1 MANFMRTLARA
12 AGFVGCCCA
21 ATFATVALAGPDC
34 SRPYTLGL
42 HVHGMLYSART
53 DAGID
58 KDLVDAMAARS
69 GCTILTTVMPRARI
83 WRQVETGTMD
93 FTLSGIATAER
104 DKYASFAWYF
114 SNKYYLLVRKDTG
127 AKDMAGFMA
136 KPDLQ
141 LGLIRG
147 FRYGPSTNA
156 WVDQL
161 TAAGRISYA
170 TELEPLY
177 GVLALGRI
185 HGMIIEPFDTLEV
198 QSKAIAAV
206 ADIIETS
213 DPAVPHGLSMSRKSL
228 SPQEQDQWRALI
240 DSLREDGTIL
250 RIFEKYFPSELARKM
265 VNF

>member
-1 MANFMRTLARA
+1 MGGLCVWSVCGLAH
-12 AGFVGCCCA
+12 
-21 ATFATVALAGPDC
+21 AGPEC
-34 SRPYTLGL
+34 TRPYTLGL
-42 HVHGMLYSART
+42 HVHGSLYSART

-58 KDLVDAMAARS
+58 KDVVDAMAARS

-83 WRQVETGTMD
+83 WRQLEAGTMD

-114 SNKYYLLVRKDTG
+114 SNKYYLLVRKDAG
-127 AKDMAGFMA
+127 VKDMAGFKA

-147 FRYGPSTNA
+147 FRYGPLTNA

-161 TAAGRISYA
+161 TAGGRISYA
-170 TELEPLY
+170 TELEPLF

-198 QSKAIAAV
+198 QSQAIAAV
-206 ADIIETS
+206 ADIIETG
-213 DPAVPHGLSMSRKSL
+213 DPAVLHGLSMSKKSL
-228 SPQEQDQWRALI
+228 SPQEQEHWRALI
-240 DSLREDGTIL
+240 DSLRQDGTIL
-250 RIFEKYFPSELARKM
+250 RIFEKYFPPELARKM